1 MHFFC
6 AELVLQVKG
15 SAPPRAPPARSGR
28 EGPDRHSAS
37 ITHLI
42 DTRALRAEF
51 LRLHALLR
59 FAQLEIFYSY
69 KYLKVNYRVLRLH
82 KNIVSLRVLAAD
94 RHTDGQ
100 TDK

>member
-1 MHFFC
+1 M
-6 AELVLQVKG
+6 
-15 SAPPRAPPARSGR
+15 
-28 EGPDRHSAS
+28 AS
-37 ITHLI
+37 THLI

-82 KNIVSLRVLAAD
+82 KNIVSLRELAVHT
-94 RHTDGQ
+94 RTDGQ
-100 TDK
+100 MTLYKAPLRAAII